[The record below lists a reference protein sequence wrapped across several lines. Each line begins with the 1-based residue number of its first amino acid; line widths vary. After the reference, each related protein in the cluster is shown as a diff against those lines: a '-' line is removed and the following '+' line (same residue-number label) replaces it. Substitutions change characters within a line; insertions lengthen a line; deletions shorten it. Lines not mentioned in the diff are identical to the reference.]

1 MHTVECTVRVTLPM
15 EDQGTGPSGAVQVI
29 EAFIAVRDVT
39 LHEGL
44 APVLS
49 DQNNGGLWLLLIC

>member
-1 MHTVECTVRVTLPM
+1 M